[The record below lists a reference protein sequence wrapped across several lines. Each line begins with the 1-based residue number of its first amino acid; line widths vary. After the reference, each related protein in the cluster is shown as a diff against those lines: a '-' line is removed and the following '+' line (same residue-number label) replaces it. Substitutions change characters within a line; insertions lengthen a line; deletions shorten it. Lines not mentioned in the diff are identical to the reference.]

1 MFQIPTAKQLIGNLL
16 LTQEHLICEAYQ
28 IRPMALAQRRQGLF
42 ATDKRLILISPRF
55 ISGFLMTEVQWQDLH
70 QVHLKED
77 LLSSSVQLIFYS
89 RDSTYFMTQ
98 PDIRINLSG
107 FRKDTLVVIYR
118 ICQQQV
124 QIWRHRNR
132 IRHIEE
138 NISKTGYIYR

>member
-1 MFQIPTAKQLIGNLL
+1 
-16 LTQEHLICEAYQ
+16 
-28 IRPMALAQRRQGLF
+28 MALTQRRQGLF

-107 FRKDTLVVIYR
+107 FGKDALVVIYR